1 MGIDIYVDEI
11 FYANQKK
18 HQAAFDEAVAER
30 EKASDKAERDRLWK
44 KVSEAYDAMFAVGY
58 LRENYHGGPYVTRY
72 LGRAKPSRPS
82 SARRRSPQRCCAN
95 GSRPPSCWRSTA
107 ITLST
112 VSSRALLCSIRTR
125 WPTY

>member
-11 FYANQKK
+11 FDANQKK

-72 LGRAKPSRPS
+72 LVREAFEAEEHEVAIPAAVLRERLPAAVMLAIYRDSRDLS
-82 SARRRSPQRCCAN
+82 S
-95 GSRPPSCWRSTA
+95 
-107 ITLST
+107 
-112 VSSRALLCSIRTR
+112 SIPTR
-125 WPTY
+125 WPTC